1 MLNNN
6 TNCYVYQQEKIG
18 GMWPKLSKNAV
29 IFGNHGLVSG
39 VTAPFFSFLNVV
51 LLLLNFT

>member
-39 VTAPFFSFLNVV
+39 VTTPFFSFLNVV